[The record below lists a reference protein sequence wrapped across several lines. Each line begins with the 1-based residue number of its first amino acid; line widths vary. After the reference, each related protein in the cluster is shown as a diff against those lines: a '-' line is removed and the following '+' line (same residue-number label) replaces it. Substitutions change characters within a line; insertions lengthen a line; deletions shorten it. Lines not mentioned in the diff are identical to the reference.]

1 MNYRLSS
8 LIVVTSIALGGCQ
21 GNPGGLSDAEFNR
34 LSPDRKAELRME
46 QETLNEERTRRIEHE
61 MDSYDRNSSHNS
73 LNDEARKDMNEAMR
87 GKDLSGLENLK

>member
-1 MNYRLSS
+1 
-8 LIVVTSIALGGCQ
+8 
-21 GNPGGLSDAEFNR
+21 
-34 LSPDRKAELRME
+34 ME